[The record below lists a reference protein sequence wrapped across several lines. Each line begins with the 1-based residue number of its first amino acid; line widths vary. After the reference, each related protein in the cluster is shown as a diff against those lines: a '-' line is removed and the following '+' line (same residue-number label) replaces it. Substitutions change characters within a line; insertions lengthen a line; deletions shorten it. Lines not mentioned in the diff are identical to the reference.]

1 MSAPNDDRA
10 AFAEED
16 DRAAEDLIPLRPSAA
31 AGFASLFA
39 AGVCGLIAVGA
50 LAFFALDLR
59 GPHEAAS
66 LGGGPRRKTAAIAP
80 VPPVLPAPVAE
91 EARQPDATGG
101 LAQPQIQPPA
111 VPQAT
116 PVPAPPPPAVAALPG
131 PAAGP
136 QAAAAPAL
144 TLPADEIA
152 ALLAKGELRLKAGDI
167 AVARLYFERAADAG
181 DAPRRGRDGA
191 QFRRGGADDAPG
203 DRPGRGSGGGASL
216 VGAGESPRSGPV
228 NVLAGVNDVAQAGV
242 NRGPI
247 ILAGPFATMPAK
259 RVPCARSSGRNGLC
273 SIRYAGPGPDHV
285 LRPDQEESPPKGDLD
300 EGIEAEKAG
309 LRGGVLLRGRQGGHR
324 RLPRQAP
331 AGKWSR
337 GSRRQGATVEGR
349 SPRGARP
356 RGEGC
361 RSSPSP
367 GRGSPV
373 PDLGIPD
380 FRSPGSGL
388 WANVNPMEV
397 AHIDA
402 WRARPRA
409 LLALLRPASTTS
421 GPQRGPPRARR
432 PRAARSARR
441 A

>member
-16 DRAAEDLIPLRPSAA
+16 DRAAEDLIPLRPSAPA

-66 LGGGPRRKTAAIAP
+66 REEVPTETAAIAP

-91 EARQPDATGG
+91 EARQPDTTGG

-136 QAAAAPAL
+136 QPAAAPAL

-181 DAPRRGRDGA
+181 DARGA
-191 QFRRGGADDAPG
+191 AA
-203 DRPGRGSGGGASL
+203 
-216 VGAGESPRSGPV
+216 
-228 NVLAGVNDVAQAGV
+228 
-242 NRGPI
+242 
-247 ILAGPFATMPAK
+247 M
-259 RVPCARSSGRNGLC
+259 ARSFDEAVLTTLPV
-273 SIRYAGPGPDHV
+273 IGPAADP
-285 LRPDQEESPPKGDLD
+285 
-300 EGIEAEKAG
+300 EA
-309 LRGGVLLRGRQGGHR
+309 V
-324 RLPRQAP
+324 RL
-331 AGKWSR
+331 WS
-337 GSRRQGATVEGR
+337 E
-349 SPRGARP
+349 
-356 RGEGC
+356 
-361 RSSPSP
+361 
-367 GRGSPV
+367 
-373 PDLGIPD
+373 
-380 FRSPGSGL
+380 
-388 WANVNPMEV
+388 
-397 AHIDA
+397 
-402 WRARPRA
+402 RAKS
-409 LLALLRPASTTS
+409 LE
-421 GPQRGPPRARR
+421 
-432 PRAARSARR
+432 AAR
-441 A
+441 